1 MEIMNNVE
9 ILLNYYI
16 NKEQHNRN
24 EYIINDC
31 YVYISLNLINYYHIK
46 YYHIYIA
53 LLFFIELI

>member
-1 MEIMNNVE
+1 MNNVE

-31 YVYISLNLINYYHIK
+31 YVYISLNLLNYYHIK
-46 YYHIYIA
+46 Y
-53 LLFFIELI
+53 

>member
-31 YVYISLNLINYYHIK
+31 YVYISLNLINYYHI
-46 YYHIYIA
+46 YIV